1 MASSSKDGS
10 EYVESVVEFL
20 SDQGWQTS
28 YSTVGQGVHI
38 IEGKQESK
46 TGDELLNTM
55 VMDNSA
61 SNIQKKHIKYL
72 IKYSNK
78 NGADNVSLTTY
89 QKIPEEIVDIVHSY
103 DIQIIDSDK
112 ILKLYGNELNKKESG
127 VTDSGAD
134 YLPTDIS
141 WKMGI
146 TATIMGV
153 LIGGFLAWATANLG
167 ISGISFVIGF
177 IGGSYYLYQKK
188 IPSSAIG
195 SGLYICS
202 LIMIVTPIT
211 FYLPIVFGEG
221 SQGGA
226 EGAGAF
232 VGGILGLLIWGFIF
246 LMFAIVSA
254 SVGYFFNKRAAK
266 KLNQN

>member
-1 MASSSKDGS
+1 MASSSTNS
-10 EYVESVVEFL
+10 VEYVESVVEYL

-28 YSTVGQGVHI
+28 YSTVDQGVHI
-38 IEGKQESK
+38 IEGKQEADA
-46 TGDELLNTM
+46 GYELMNTM
-55 VMDNSA
+55 VIDESA
-61 SNIQKKHIKYL
+61 PNIQKQHIKYL

-78 NGADNVSLTTY
+78 NGADKLSLTSSL
-89 QKIPEEIVDIVHSY
+89 KIPEEIVEIADSY
-103 DIQIIDSDK
+103 NINMVDNDK
-112 ILKLYGNELNKKESG
+112 ILKLYGDGLNKKESG
-127 VTDSGAD
+127 VTDPGG
-134 YLPTDIS
+134 YLPTEVS

-177 IGGSYYLYQKK
+177 AGGTYYLYKK
-188 IPSSAIG
+188 EIPSSAIG

-202 LIMIVTPIT
+202 LIMIITPIT

-232 VGGILGLLIWGFIF
+232 IGGILGILIWGFIF

-254 SVGYFFNKRAAK
+254 AIGYFFNKRAAK
-266 KLNQN
+266 KVNQN